1 MLVEPSALGLMVNAV
16 VQCHGGLPTRLLQI
30 LREVQDSLTWL
41 SPEAMDAV
49 ADALGLSPDKVR
61 RVAEFYSFLY
71 TVPRG
76 SYDILFSDNITDRM
90 LGSRQLLR
98 YLCDKLDV
106 GIGQPRADG
115 RVTVGITSCTGM
127 CDQGPAALVNG
138 YALTALD
145 KPRLDRIADLVNQ
158 LVPLAEWPREYFE
171 VTTNIRRADIL
182 LGRHFADGTALRAVL
197 KRGPQAILEELV
209 KSGLRGQGGAGFKL
223 ALKWRSCRDALGEV
237 KYVVC
242 NADEGEPGTFK
253 DRVLMQEYADLVF
266 EGMTLCGRVI
276 SAKQGFVY
284 LRGEYRYLLEPLKAT
299 LQRRREIGLLGKN
312 ILGDPGFDFD
322 IDIHLGAG
330 AYVCGEESALIESL
344 EGKHGTPRI
353 RPPFPTT
360 HGYLNKPT
368 VVNNVETFAVT
379 AKIAAEGGA
388 WFASRGTAESK
399 GTKLLSVSGDCERPG
414 IYEYPFGVTVRRVL
428 EDCGARDAQGVQM
441 AGPAGHTISPKQYDR
456 RICFDDL
463 STGGSF
469 MVFAKHRDIL
479 DGMRNFA
486 HFFVHESCGFCTP
499 CRVGTSLLRDLVDK
513 VHTGH
518 GARSDLDEMRRL
530 GRIMKAGS
538 HCGLGQTAPNS
549 VLDSLDQFPEV
560 WERRLRSTTYEPA
573 FDLDAALGEARRLSG
588 RDDPG
593 AHLLDE
599 HDDLIRLAKLLAAQD
614 APVISDDE
622 RNLLGAMP

>member
-1 MLVEPSALGLMVNAV
+1 MADPARVAQTIHEIAQRN
-16 VQCHGGLPTRLLQI
+16 GGLSTRLLQV
-30 LREVQDSLTWL
+30 LREAQDAFTWL
-41 SPEAMDAV
+41 SPPVMERV
-49 ADALGLSPDKVR
+49 AEELGISSDKVR

-71 TVPRG
+71 TQPRG

-90 LGSRQLLR
+90 LGNRELLHYFCER
-98 YLCDKLDV
+98 MDV
-106 GIGQPRADG
+106 EIGETRTDG
-115 RVTVGITSCTGM
+115 RVTVGVTSCTGM

-138 YALTALD
+138 YALTRLD
-145 KPRLDRIADLVNQ
+145 KARLDRIAELVESQ
-158 LVPLAEWPREYFE
+158 APLTEWPREFFE
-171 VTTNIRRADIL
+171 VVSNIRRADIL
-182 LGRHFADGTALRAVL
+182 LGRHFADGAALRAVL
-197 KRGPQAILEELV
+197 ERGGRAIIDELIQ
-209 KSGLRGQGGAGFKL
+209 SGLRGQGGAGFKL
-223 ALKWRSCRDALGEV
+223 ALKWISCLDAPGDV

-253 DRVLMQEYADLVF
+253 DRVLLQEYADLVF
-266 EGMTLCGRVI
+266 EGMTLCGRVLG
-276 SAKQGFVY
+276 ARQGFVY

-299 LQRRREIGLLGKN
+299 LRRRRKVGLLGEA
-312 ILGDPGFDFD
+312 ILGEPSFHFD

-368 VVNNVETFAVT
+368 VVNNVETFAIT

-388 WFASRGTAESK
+388 WYASRGTAESK

-441 AGPAGHTISPKQYDR
+441 AGPAGHTIAASQYGR
-456 RICFDDL
+456 EISFEGL
-463 STGGSF
+463 ATGGSF

-486 HFFVHESCGFCTP
+486 HFFAHESCGFCTP
-499 CRVGTSLLRDLVDK
+499 CRVGTSLMRDLVDK
-513 VHTGH
+513 VHTGR
-518 GARSDLDEMRRL
+518 GTRADLEEMRRL
-530 GRIMKAGS
+530 GRLMKAGS

-549 VLDSLDQFPEV
+549 VLDSLDQFPDV
-560 WERRLRSTTYEPA
+560 WERRLRSASFEPA
-573 FDLDAALGEARRLSG
+573 FSLDRALEEARRLTG

-593 AHLLDE
+593 AHWYGFKPDHGPGE
-599 HDDLIRLAKLLAAQD
+599 G
-614 APVISDDE
+614 APARRPSPADDE
-622 RNLLGAMP
+622 QTALMGNLP